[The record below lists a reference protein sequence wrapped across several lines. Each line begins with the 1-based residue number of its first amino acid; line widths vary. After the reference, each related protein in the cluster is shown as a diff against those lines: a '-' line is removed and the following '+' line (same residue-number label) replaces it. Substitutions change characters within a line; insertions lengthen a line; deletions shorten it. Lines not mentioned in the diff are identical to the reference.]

1 MNLSK
6 PKFWDFKKPNYLA
19 YLLLPLTLFV
29 KANNFFSKLYTKKKF
44 KKIKSICIGNIYLGG
59 TGKTPTTLKLYQLL
73 KNLNYNVVNAK
84 KQYFDQKDEYGLLKN
99 KSKVIS
105 LRNRDEIINLA
116 IEKNF
121 DLIIF
126 DDGLQEKKIDYD
138 LKFVCFDSK
147 NWIGNG
153 LLMPSGPLR
162 EEISSL
168 RKYDGVFLKVTN
180 TNIDLNK
187 IKLIIK
193 NINPKIEVF
202 DSYVK
207 IKNIETL
214 NRSNE
219 YLIFSGIG
227 NSFSFRETL
236 ENNNF
241 NVIEE
246 KIFADHYDYNNQD
259 IQKILE
265 TARNKDLKILT
276 TEKDF
281 IKIPDNLKSEIN
293 FIEIDLEIPK
303 KDKLI
308 KFIKSKID
316 ERN

>member
-1 MNLSK
+1 MNLHK
-6 PKFWDFKKPNYLA
+6 PKFWDFEKPNFLA

-29 KANNFFSKLYTKKKF
+29 RANIFISKLYPKKKF
-44 KKIKSICIGNIYLGG
+44 KKIKTICIGNIYLGG

-73 KNLNYNVVNAK
+73 KNINYKVVNAK
-84 KQYFDQKDEYGLLKN
+84 KYYFDQEDEYVLLKN
-99 KSKVIS
+99 KSNVIT
-105 LRNRDEIINLA
+105 LRDRDEIIKHA
-116 IEKNF
+116 IKKNYE
-121 DLIIF
+121 LVIF

-153 LLMPSGPLR
+153 LIIPSGPLR
-162 EEISSL
+162 EEINSL

-180 TNIDLNK
+180 TSIDLNK

-202 DSYVK
+202 DTYVK
-207 IKNIETL
+207 IKNIESL
-214 NRSNE
+214 ELSDK

-227 NSFSFRETL
+227 NSTSFKEIL

-241 NVIEE
+241 NIVEE
-246 KIFADHYDYNNQD
+246 KIFADHYDYKIQD

-265 TARNKDLKILT
+265 ISKNKDLKILT
-276 TEKDF
+276 TEKDY
-281 IKIPDNLKSEIN
+281 IKIPEDLKSEIN

-303 KDKLI
+303 KDELI
-308 KFIKSKID
+308 KFVKSKID

>member
-1 MNLSK
+1 MNLHK
-6 PKFWDFKKPNYLA
+6 PKFWDFEKPNFLA

-29 KANNFFSKLYTKKKF
+29 RANIFISKLYPKKKF
-44 KKIKSICIGNIYLGG
+44 KKIKTICIGNIYLGG

-73 KNLNYNVVNAK
+73 KNINYKVVNAK
-84 KQYFDQKDEYGLLKN
+84 KYYFDQEDEYVLLKN
-99 KSKVIS
+99 KSNVIT
-105 LRNRDEIINLA
+105 LRDRDEIIKHA
-116 IEKNF
+116 IKKNYE
-121 DLIIF
+121 LVIF

-153 LLMPSGPLR
+153 LIIPSGPLR
-162 EEISSL
+162 EEINSL

-180 TNIDLNK
+180 TSIDLNK

-202 DSYVK
+202 DTYVK
-207 IKNIETL
+207 IKNIESL
-214 NRSNE
+214 ELSDK

-227 NSFSFRETL
+227 NSTSFKEIL
-236 ENNNF
+236 KNNNF
-241 NVIEE
+241 NIVEE
-246 KIFADHYDYNNQD
+246 KIFADHYDYKIQD

-265 TARNKDLKILT
+265 ISKNKDLKILT
-276 TEKDF
+276 TEKDY
-281 IKIPDNLKSEIN
+281 IKIPEDLKSEIN

-308 KFIKSKID
+308 KFVKSKID

>member
-1 MNLSK
+1 MNLHK
-6 PKFWDFKKPNYLA
+6 PKFWDFEKPNFLA

-29 KANNFFSKLYTKKKF
+29 RANIFISKLYPKKKF
-44 KKIKSICIGNIYLGG
+44 KKIKTICIGNIYLGG

-73 KNLNYNVVNAK
+73 KNINYKVVNAK
-84 KQYFDQKDEYGLLKN
+84 KYYFDQEDEYILLNN
-99 KSKVIS
+99 KSNVIT
-105 LRNRDEIINLA
+105 LRDRDEIIKHA
-116 IEKNF
+116 IKKNYE
-121 DLIIF
+121 LVIF

-153 LLMPSGPLR
+153 LIIPSGPLR
-162 EEISSL
+162 EEINSL

-180 TNIDLNK
+180 TSIDLNK
-187 IKLIIK
+187 IRLIIK

-202 DSYVK
+202 DTYVK
-207 IKNIETL
+207 IKNIESL
-214 NRSNE
+214 ELSDK

-227 NSFSFRETL
+227 NSTSFKEIL
-236 ENNNF
+236 EYNNF
-241 NVIEE
+241 NVVEE
-246 KIFADHYDYNNQD
+246 KIFADHYDYKIQD

-265 TARNKDLKILT
+265 ISKNKDLKILT
-276 TEKDF
+276 TEKDY
-281 IKIPDNLKSEIN
+281 IKIPEDLKSEIN

-308 KFIKSKID
+308 KFVKSKID

>member
-1 MNLSK
+1 MNLHK
-6 PKFWDFKKPNYLA
+6 PKFWDFEKPNFLA

-29 KANNFFSKLYTKKKF
+29 RANIFISKLYPKKKF
-44 KKIKSICIGNIYLGG
+44 KKIKTICIGNIYLGG

-73 KNLNYNVVNAK
+73 KNINYKVVNAK
-84 KQYFDQKDEYGLLKN
+84 KYYFDQEDEYVLLKN
-99 KSKVIS
+99 KSNVIT
-105 LRNRDEIINLA
+105 LRDRDEIIKHA
-116 IEKNF
+116 IKKNYE
-121 DLIIF
+121 LVIF

-153 LLMPSGPLR
+153 LIIPSGPLR
-162 EEISSL
+162 EEINSL

-180 TNIDLNK
+180 TSIDLNK

-202 DSYVK
+202 DTYVK
-207 IKNIETL
+207 IKNIESL
-214 NRSNE
+214 ELSDK

-227 NSFSFRETL
+227 NSTSFKEIL
-236 ENNNF
+236 EYNNF
-241 NVIEE
+241 NVVEE
-246 KIFADHYDYNNQD
+246 KIFADHYDYKIQD

-265 TARNKDLKILT
+265 ISKNKNLKILT
-276 TEKDF
+276 TEKDY
-281 IKIPDNLKSEIN
+281 IKIPEDLKSEIN

-308 KFIKSKID
+308 KFVKSKID

>member
-1 MNLSK
+1 MNLHK
-6 PKFWDFKKPNYLA
+6 PKFWDFKKPNFLA
-19 YLLLPLTLFV
+19 YLLLPLSLLIKV
-29 KANNFFSKLYTKKKF
+29 NIFFSKLYPKKKF
-44 KKIKSICIGNIYLGG
+44 KKIKTICIGNIYLGG

-73 KNLNYNVVNAK
+73 KNINYSVVNAK
-84 KQYFDQKDEYGLLKN
+84 KYYFRQEDEYVLLNN

-105 LRNRDEIINLA
+105 LRNRYEIIKHA

-121 DLIIF
+121 ELIIF

-153 LLMPSGPLR
+153 LLIPSGPLR
-162 EEISSL
+162 EEINSL
-168 RKYDGVFLKVTN
+168 KKYNGVFLKVTN

-207 IKNIETL
+207 IKDIERL
-214 NRSNE
+214 NLSDK

-227 NSFSFRETL
+227 NSSSFRETL

-241 NVIEE
+241 NIIEE
-246 KIFADHYDYNNQD
+246 KIFPDHYDYNDQD

-265 TARNKDLKILT
+265 IAKNKDLKILT

-281 IKIPDNLKSEIN
+281 IKIPDDLKSEIN
-293 FIEIDLEIPK
+293 FVEIDLEIPK

-316 ERN
+316 ARN

>member
-1 MNLSK
+1 MNLNK
-6 PKFWDFKKPNYLA
+6 PKFWDFKKPNFLA

-29 KANNFFSKLYTKKKF
+29 KANIFFSTFYTKKKF

-84 KQYFDQKDEYGLLKN
+84 KHYFDQKDEYSLLNN

-105 LRNRDEIINLA
+105 LKNRDEIIKHA
-116 IEKNF
+116 IERNF

-153 LLMPSGPLR
+153 LLIPSGPLR
-162 EEISSL
+162 EEINSL
-168 RKYDGVFLKVTN
+168 RKYDGVFLKITN
-180 TNIDLNK
+180 TNIDLDK
-187 IKLIIK
+187 IKLMIK
-193 NINPKIEVF
+193 SINPKIEIF

-207 IKNIETL
+207 IKNIERL
-214 NRSNE
+214 SISDK

-227 NSFSFRETL
+227 NSSSFRETL
-236 ENNNF
+236 ENNDF
-241 NVIEE
+241 NIIEE
-246 KIFADHYDYNNQD
+246 KIFTDHYDYDYQD
-259 IQKILE
+259 IQKILQI
-265 TARNKDLKILT
+265 AKNKDLKILT

-281 IKIPDNLKSEIN
+281 VKIPNDLKSEIN

-303 KDKLI
+303 MDKLI

-316 ERN
+316 EKN

>member
-1 MNLSK
+1 MNLHK
-6 PKFWDFKKPNYLA
+6 PKFWDFEKPNFLA

-29 KANNFFSKLYTKKKF
+29 RANIFISKLYPKKKF
-44 KKIKSICIGNIYLGG
+44 KKIKTICIGNIYLGG

-73 KNLNYNVVNAK
+73 KNINYKVVNAK
-84 KQYFDQKDEYGLLKN
+84 KYYFDQEDEYVLLKN
-99 KSKVIS
+99 KSNVIT
-105 LRNRDEIINLA
+105 LRDRDEIIKHA
-116 IEKNF
+116 IKKNYE
-121 DLIIF
+121 LVIF

-153 LLMPSGPLR
+153 LIIPSGPLR
-162 EEISSL
+162 EEINSL

-180 TNIDLNK
+180 TSIDLNK

-202 DSYVK
+202 DTYVK
-207 IKNIETL
+207 IKNIESL
-214 NRSNE
+214 ELSDK

-227 NSFSFRETL
+227 NSTSFKEIL
-236 ENNNF
+236 EYNNF
-241 NVIEE
+241 NVVEE
-246 KIFADHYDYNNQD
+246 KIFADHYDYKIQD

-265 TARNKDLKILT
+265 ISKNKDLKILT
-276 TEKDF
+276 TEKDY
-281 IKIPDNLKSEIN
+281 IKIPEDLKSEIN

-308 KFIKSKID
+308 KFVKSKID

>member
-214 NRSNE
+214 NLSNE

-281 IKIPDNLKSEIN
+281 IKIPDNLKSEVN

>member
-1 MNLSK
+1 MNLHK
-6 PKFWDFKKPNYLA
+6 PKFWDFKKPNFLA
-19 YLLLPLTLFV
+19 YFLLPLTLVV
-29 KANNFFSKLYTKKKF
+29 KANNFFSKFYTKKKF

-59 TGKTPTTLKLYQLL
+59 TGKTPTTLKLFQLL
-73 KNLNYNVVNAK
+73 KNLNYKVVNAK
-84 KQYFDQKDEYGLLKN
+84 KNYIKQKDEYDLLKN
-99 KSKVIS
+99 KSNIIS
-105 LRNRDEIINLA
+105 LRSRDEIIKHA
-116 IEKNF
+116 IEKNY

-153 LLMPSGPLR
+153 LLIPSGPLR
-162 EEISSL
+162 EEIKSL
-168 RKYDGVFLKVTN
+168 RKYDGVFLKITN

-187 IKLIIK
+187 IKLTIK
-193 NINPKIEVF
+193 NINPKIEIF
-202 DSYVK
+202 ESFIK
-207 IKNIETL
+207 IKNIERL
-214 NRSNE
+214 SLSNK

-227 NSFSFRETL
+227 NSSSFRETL

-241 NVIEE
+241 KIIEE

-265 TARNKDLKILT
+265 KAKYKDLKILT

-281 IKIPDNLKSEIN
+281 IKVPDDLKSEIN

>member
-1 MNLSK
+1 MNLHK
-6 PKFWDFKKPNYLA
+6 PKFWDLKKPNFLA

-29 KANNFFSKLYTKKKF
+29 KANNFFSTLYTKKKF
-44 KKIKSICIGNIYLGG
+44 KEIKSICIGNIYLGG

-73 KNLNYNVVNAK
+73 KNLDYNVVNAK
-84 KQYFDQKDEYGLLKN
+84 KHYLKQKDEYVLLKN

-105 LRNRDEIINLA
+105 LRNRDKIIKHA
-116 IEKNF
+116 IKKNF

-126 DDGLQEKKIDYD
+126 DDGLQEKRIDYD

-153 LLMPSGPLR
+153 LLIPSGPLR
-162 EEISSL
+162 EEINSL
-168 RKYDGVFLKVTN
+168 KKYDGVFLKVNN
-180 TNIDLNK
+180 TNIDNNK

-207 IKNIETL
+207 IKDIERL
-214 NRSNE
+214 NLSDK

-227 NSFSFRETL
+227 SSSSFRGTL

-241 NVIEE
+241 NIIEE
-246 KIFADHYDYNNQD
+246 KIFPDHYNYNNQD

-265 TARNKDLKILT
+265 IARKKDLKILT

-281 IKIPDNLKSEIN
+281 IKIPDDLKSEIN

-316 ERN
+316 ETN

>member
-1 MNLSK
+1 MNLHK
-6 PKFWDFKKPNYLA
+6 PKFWDFEKPNFFA
-19 YLLLPLTLFV
+19 YLLFPLTLFV
-29 KANNFFSKLYTKKKF
+29 KANIFISNLYPKKKF
-44 KKIKSICIGNIYLGG
+44 KKIKTICIGNIYLGG

-73 KNLNYNVVNAK
+73 KDINYKVVNAK
-84 KQYFDQKDEYGLLKN
+84 KYYFDQKDEYVLLKN
-99 KSKVIS
+99 KSNVIS
-105 LRNRDEIINLA
+105 LRNRDEIIKHA
-116 IEKNF
+116 IEKNYE
-121 DLIIF
+121 LVIF

-153 LLMPSGPLR
+153 LLIPSGPLR
-162 EEISSL
+162 EEINSL

-187 IKLIIK
+187 IKLKIK
-193 NINPKIEVF
+193 DINPKIEVF

-207 IKNIETL
+207 IKNIESL
-214 NRSNE
+214 GLSDK

-227 NSFSFRETL
+227 NSKSFKEIL

-241 NVIEE
+241 NIVEE
-246 KIFADHYDYNNQD
+246 KIFADHYDYKIQD

-265 TARNKDLKILT
+265 ISKNKDLKILT
-276 TEKDF
+276 TEKDYN
-281 IKIPDNLKSEIN
+281 KIPDDLKREIN

-308 KFIKSKID
+308 KFVKSKID

>member
-1 MNLSK
+1 MNLHK
-6 PKFWDFKKPNYLA
+6 PKFWDLKKPSFLA
-19 YLLLPLTLFV
+19 YLLLPLTLIV
-29 KANNFFSKLYTKKKF
+29 KINIFFSTFYTKKKF
-44 KKIKSICIGNIYLGG
+44 KRIKSICVGNIYLGG

-73 KNLNYNVVNAK
+73 KNLDYNVVIAK
-84 KQYFDQKDEYGLLKN
+84 KYYFDQKDEYGLLKN

-105 LRNRDEIINLA
+105 LRNRDKIIKNA
-116 IEKNF
+116 IGENF

-153 LLMPSGPLR
+153 LLIPSGPLR
-162 EEISSL
+162 EEINSL
-168 RKYDGVFLKVTN
+168 RKYDGVFLKVTS
-180 TNIDLNK
+180 TSIDLNK

-193 NINPKIEVF
+193 NINPKIQVF
-202 DSYVK
+202 DSYVR
-207 IKNIETL
+207 IKNIERL
-214 NRSNE
+214 SLSDE

-227 NSFSFRETL
+227 NSSSFKETL

-241 NVIEE
+241 KIVEE

-265 TARNKDLKILT
+265 IARNKDLKILT

-281 IKIPDNLKSEIN
+281 IKIPDDLKSEIN

-303 KDKLI
+303 KDELI

-316 ERN
+316 EKN

>member
-1 MNLSK
+1 MNLHK
-6 PKFWDFKKPNYLA
+6 PKFWDFEKPNFLA

-29 KANNFFSKLYTKKKF
+29 RANIFISKLYPKKKF
-44 KKIKSICIGNIYLGG
+44 KKIKTICIGNIYLGG

-73 KNLNYNVVNAK
+73 KNINYKVVNAK
-84 KQYFDQKDEYGLLKN
+84 KYYFDQEDEYVLLKN
-99 KSKVIS
+99 KSNVIT
-105 LRNRDEIINLA
+105 LRERDEIIKYA
-116 IEKNF
+116 IKKNYE
-121 DLIIF
+121 LVIF

-153 LLMPSGPLR
+153 LIIPSGPLR
-162 EEISSL
+162 EKINSL

-180 TNIDLNK
+180 TSIDLNK

-202 DSYVK
+202 DTYVK
-207 IKNIETL
+207 IKNIESL
-214 NRSNE
+214 ELSDK

-227 NSFSFRETL
+227 NSTSFKEIL
-236 ENNNF
+236 KNNNF
-241 NVIEE
+241 NIVEE
-246 KIFADHYDYNNQD
+246 KIFADHYDYKIQD

-265 TARNKDLKILT
+265 ISKNKDLKILT
-276 TEKDF
+276 TEKDY
-281 IKIPDNLKSEIN
+281 IKIPEDLKSEIN

-308 KFIKSKID
+308 KFVKSKID

>member
-1 MNLSK
+1 MNLHK
-6 PKFWDFKKPNYLA
+6 PKFWDFEKPNFLA

-29 KANNFFSKLYTKKKF
+29 RANIFISKLYPKKKF
-44 KKIKSICIGNIYLGG
+44 KKIKTICIGNIYLGG

-73 KNLNYNVVNAK
+73 KNIDYKVVNAK
-84 KQYFDQKDEYGLLKN
+84 KYYFDQEDEYILLNN
-99 KSKVIS
+99 KSNVIT
-105 LRNRDEIINLA
+105 LRDRDEIIKHA
-116 IEKNF
+116 IKKNYE
-121 DLIIF
+121 LVIF

-153 LLMPSGPLR
+153 LIIPSGPLR
-162 EEISSL
+162 EEINSL

-180 TNIDLNK
+180 TSIDLNK
-187 IKLIIK
+187 IKLTIK

-202 DSYVK
+202 DTYVK
-207 IKNIETL
+207 IKNIESL
-214 NRSNE
+214 ELSDK

-227 NSFSFRETL
+227 NSTSFKEIL
-236 ENNNF
+236 EYYNF
-241 NVIEE
+241 NVVEE
-246 KIFADHYDYNNQD
+246 KIFADHYDYKIQD

-265 TARNKDLKILT
+265 ISKNKDLKILT
-276 TEKDF
+276 TEKDY
-281 IKIPDNLKSEIN
+281 IKIPEDLKSEIN

-308 KFIKSKID
+308 KFVKSKID

>member
-1 MNLSK
+1 MNLHK
-6 PKFWDFKKPNYLA
+6 PKFWDFEKPNFLA

-29 KANNFFSKLYTKKKF
+29 RANIFISKLYTKKKF
-44 KKIKSICIGNIYLGG
+44 KKIKTICIGNIYLGG

-73 KNLNYNVVNAK
+73 KNINYKVVNAK
-84 KQYFDQKDEYGLLKN
+84 KYYFDQEDEYVLLKN
-99 KSKVIS
+99 KSNVIT
-105 LRNRDEIINLA
+105 LRERDEIIKYA
-116 IEKNF
+116 IKKNYE
-121 DLIIF
+121 LVIF

-153 LLMPSGPLR
+153 LIIPSGPLR
-162 EEISSL
+162 EEINSL

-180 TNIDLNK
+180 TSIDLNK

-202 DSYVK
+202 DTYVK
-207 IKNIETL
+207 IKNIESL
-214 NRSNE
+214 ELSDK

-227 NSFSFRETL
+227 NSTSFKEIL
-236 ENNNF
+236 KNNNF
-241 NVIEE
+241 NIVEE
-246 KIFADHYDYNNQD
+246 KIFADHYDYKIQD

-265 TARNKDLKILT
+265 ISKNKDLKILT
-276 TEKDF
+276 TEKDY
-281 IKIPDNLKSEIN
+281 IKIPEDLKSEIN

-308 KFIKSKID
+308 KFVKSKID

>member
-1 MNLSK
+1 MNLHK
-6 PKFWDFKKPNYLA
+6 PKFWDFEKPNFFA
-19 YLLLPLTLFV
+19 YLLFPLTLFV
-29 KANNFFSKLYTKKKF
+29 KANIFISNLYPKKKF
-44 KKIKSICIGNIYLGG
+44 KKIKTICIGNIYLGG

-73 KNLNYNVVNAK
+73 KDINYKVVNAK
-84 KQYFDQKDEYGLLKN
+84 KYYFDQKDEYVLLKN
-99 KSKVIS
+99 KSNVIS
-105 LRNRDEIINLA
+105 LRNRDEIIKHA
-116 IEKNF
+116 IEKNYE
-121 DLIIF
+121 LVIF

-153 LLMPSGPLR
+153 LLIPSGPLR
-162 EEISSL
+162 EEINSL

-187 IKLIIK
+187 IKLKIK
-193 NINPKIEVF
+193 DINPKIEVF

-207 IKNIETL
+207 IKNIESL
-214 NRSNE
+214 GLSDK

-227 NSFSFRETL
+227 NSKSFKEIL

-241 NVIEE
+241 NIVEE
-246 KIFADHYDYNNQD
+246 KIFADHYDYKIQD

-265 TARNKDLKILT
+265 ISKNKDLKILT
-276 TEKDF
+276 TEKDY
-281 IKIPDNLKSEIN
+281 IKIPEDLKSEIN

-308 KFIKSKID
+308 KFVKSKID

>member
-1 MNLSK
+1 MNLHK
-6 PKFWDFKKPNYLA
+6 PKFWDFEKPNFLA

-29 KANNFFSKLYTKKKF
+29 RANIFISKLYPKKKF
-44 KKIKSICIGNIYLGG
+44 KKIKTICIGNIYLGG

-73 KNLNYNVVNAK
+73 KNIDYKVVNAK
-84 KQYFDQKDEYGLLKN
+84 KYYFDQEDEYILLNN
-99 KSKVIS
+99 KSNVIT
-105 LRNRDEIINLA
+105 LRDRDEIIKHA
-116 IEKNF
+116 IKKNYE
-121 DLIIF
+121 LVIF

-153 LLMPSGPLR
+153 LIIPSGPLR
-162 EEISSL
+162 EEINSL

-180 TNIDLNK
+180 TSIDLNK

-202 DSYVK
+202 DTYVK
-207 IKNIETL
+207 IKNIESL
-214 NRSNE
+214 KLSDK

-227 NSFSFRETL
+227 NSTSFKEIL

-241 NVIEE
+241 NIVEE
-246 KIFADHYDYNNQD
+246 KIFADHYNYKIQD

-265 TARNKDLKILT
+265 ISKNKDLKILT
-276 TEKDF
+276 TEKDY
-281 IKIPDNLKSEIN
+281 IKIPEDFKSEIN
-293 FIEIDLEIPK
+293 FIEIDLKIPK

-308 KFIKSKID
+308 KFVKSKID

>member
-1 MNLSK
+1 MNLHK
-6 PKFWDFKKPNYLA
+6 PKFWDFEKPNFLA

-29 KANNFFSKLYTKKKF
+29 RANIFISKLYPKKKF
-44 KKIKSICIGNIYLGG
+44 KKIKTICIGNIYLGG

-73 KNLNYNVVNAK
+73 KNINYKVVNAK
-84 KQYFDQKDEYGLLKN
+84 KYYFDQEDEYVLLKN
-99 KSKVIS
+99 KSNLIT
-105 LRNRDEIINLA
+105 LRDRDEIIKHA
-116 IEKNF
+116 IKKNYE
-121 DLIIF
+121 LVIF

-153 LLMPSGPLR
+153 LIIPSGPLR
-162 EEISSL
+162 EEINSL

-180 TNIDLNK
+180 TSIDLNK

-202 DSYVK
+202 DTYVK
-207 IKNIETL
+207 IKNIESL
-214 NRSNE
+214 ELSDK

-227 NSFSFRETL
+227 NSTSFKEIL

-241 NVIEE
+241 NIVEE
-246 KIFADHYDYNNQD
+246 KIFADHYDYKIQD

-265 TARNKDLKILT
+265 ISKNKNLKILT
-276 TEKDF
+276 TEKDY
-281 IKIPDNLKSEIN
+281 IKIPEDLKSEIN

-308 KFIKSKID
+308 KFVKSKID

>member
-6 PKFWDFKKPNYLA
+6 PKFWDFKKPNFLA

-105 LRNRDEIINLA
+105 LRNRVEIINLA

-162 EEISSL
+162 EEINSL

-202 DSYVK
+202 ESYVK
-207 IKNIETL
+207 IKNVETL
-214 NRSNE
+214 NLSNE

-246 KIFADHYDYNNQD
+246 KIFSDHYDYNNQD

-308 KFIKSKID
+308 KFIKSRID

>member
-1 MNLSK
+1 MNLYK
-6 PKFWDFKKPNYLA
+6 PKFWDLRKPNFLA
-19 YLLLPLTLFV
+19 YLLLPLTLFL
-29 KANNFFSKLYTKKKF
+29 KTNNFFSKLYPKKKF

-59 TGKTPTTLKLYQLL
+59 TGKTPATLKLFQLL

-84 KQYFDQKDEYGLLKN
+84 KYYIAQKDENDLLKK

-105 LRNRDEIINLA
+105 LKNRDKIIQYA
-116 IEKNF
+116 IEKEY

-153 LLMPSGPLR
+153 LLIPSGPLR
-162 EEISSL
+162 EEINSL
-168 RKYDGVFLKVTN
+168 RKYDGVFLKITN

-187 IKLIIK
+187 IKLTIK

-202 DSYVK
+202 DSHVK
-207 IKNIETL
+207 IKNIEQL
-214 NRSNE
+214 DLSSK

-227 NSFSFRETL
+227 NSSSFRETL

-241 NVIEE
+241 EIIEE
-246 KIFADHYDYNNQD
+246 KIFADHYKYSNQD

-265 TARNKDLKILT
+265 IAKYKNLKILT

-281 IKIPDNLKSEIN
+281 IKIPDDLKSKIN
-293 FIEIDLEIPK
+293 FIEIDFEISE

>member
-6 PKFWDFKKPNYLA
+6 PKFWDFKKPNFLA

-214 NRSNE
+214 NLSNE

-281 IKIPDNLKSEIN
+281 IKIPDNLKSEVN